1 MVLNVD
7 VTPTILALAGI
18 KVPDSYHGE
27 NLMAFYKQAPD
38 KWRSSIFLEHRLE
51 GNPLLIKTDGIR
63 DSTWKFIRYDEHPD
77 FIELYN
83 HRDDPN
89 ETVNLAFDE
98 DYSIMVR
105 HYVSLCDSAVN
116 TLMADQMSDQ

>member
-27 NLMAFYKQAPD
+27 SLIAFYQQAPS

-63 DSTWKFIRYDEHPD
+63 DNTWKFIRYDDHPD

-83 HRDDPN
+83 NQVDPN
-89 ETVNLAFDE
+89 ETVNLAFE
-98 DYSIMVR
+98 EKYSSMVT
-105 HYVSLCDSAVN
+105 HFISQCDSAVN
-116 TLMADQMSDQ
+116 TFMADRIQDE